1 MVAHGHPLPRLLIA
15 SVGVLVMPPIG
26 CSRAEPRPTPPSP
39 SVSPRAATSDVGV
52 PSIAASASASPPA
65 GSRCLGHAIEWTLA
79 GGLVAEHDK
88 HSIHDC
94 RTHRV
99 KLVSGRGAPRR
110 EKQCE
115 RELPDVD
122 AGVPSIEALRSALE
136 DPVVTRTFAAGGFAG
151 RAQSPHD
158 GTDMFVT
165 LDGKTLGIGAGGA
178 PEVQQVRSLLAAL
191 AAREAA
197 RCATTDAGRADTTP

>member
-1 MVAHGHPLPRLLIA
+1 MVAHGHLLPRLVIA
-15 SVGVLVMPPIG
+15 SVGGLVISSG
-26 CSRAEPRPTPPSP
+26 CTRAEPRTTPPSP
-39 SVSPRAATSDVGV
+39 SAA
-52 PSIAASASASPPA
+52 PSATTTDASATGIAASASASPPA

-115 RELPDVD
+115 HELLDVD
-122 AGVPSIEALRSALE
+122 AGVPSIEALRTALE
-136 DPVVTRTFAAGGFAG
+136 DPAVTRAFAAGGIAG

-158 GTDMFVT
+158 GTDMYVT
-165 LDGKTLGIGAGGA
+165 LDGKTLAIGAGAA
-178 PEVQQVRSLLAAL
+178 PEVQQVRTLLAGL

-197 RCATTDAGRADTTP
+197 RCATTDAGRADTTR